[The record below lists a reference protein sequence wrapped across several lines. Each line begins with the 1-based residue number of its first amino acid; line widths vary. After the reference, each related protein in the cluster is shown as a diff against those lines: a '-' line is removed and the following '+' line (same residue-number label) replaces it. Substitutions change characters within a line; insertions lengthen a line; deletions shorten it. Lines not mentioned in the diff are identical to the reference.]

1 VLKSPCRKPKSQPEP
16 PQVRRTQI
24 VESRPQLFGPHD
36 SQNVIL
42 VRAPVQTQWY
52 GEHSVPMRR
61 RNNFVID
68 FRTCEPWADTSAR
81 RICELYVIH
90 LWAKGHCSDDADLSS
105 LDL

>member
-16 PQVRRTQI
+16 QDRRKQI
-24 VESRPQLFGPHD
+24 VESRPQLCGPHD

-52 GEHSVPMRR
+52 GKNGEHSMRR

-68 FRTCEPWADTSAR
+68 FCDRLSTVNVST
-81 RICELYVIH
+81 LGGYV
-90 LWAKGHCSDDADLSS
+90 GPTDL
-105 LDL
+105 